1 MRNLTI
7 TVNDDWKA
15 ALREAVSVS
24 ETGLVTGTYQGE
36 TLSFA
41 TPQLLF
47 RHFGLRQWAIVHA
60 LLLNGSLSDL
70 KLATSDDIDGDT
82 VSADVEGLVELGVV
96 ERDDN
101 GFVFCPFDH
110 IRIDFILER

>member
-7 TVNDDWKA
+7 TVNDGWKA
-15 ALREAVSVS
+15 ALREAASVS
-24 ETGLVTGTYQGE
+24 KSGLVTGAYQGE
-36 TLSFA
+36 TLSFV

-47 RHFGLRQWAIVHA
+47 MHFGLRQWAIVYA
-60 LLLNGSLSDL
+60 LLQAGPLSDRE
-70 KLATSDDIDGDT
+70 LAEGDDIDGDT

>member
-7 TVNDDWKA
+7 TVNDDWKS
-15 ALREAVSVS
+15 ALREAASAS
-24 ETGLVTGTYQGE
+24 KAGLANGTYQGE

-41 TPQLLF
+41 TPQLLLT
-47 RHFGLRQWAIVHA
+47 HFGVRQWAIVHA

-70 KLATSDDIDGDT
+70 KLATCDDIDGDT
-82 VSADVEGLVELGVV
+82 VSDDVEGLVELGVV